1 MTFKSLLA
9 VFSIGKIKAEDI
21 YRIANLIVIRKILVK

>member
-21 YRIANLIVIRKILVK
+21 CRIANLIVIRKILVK